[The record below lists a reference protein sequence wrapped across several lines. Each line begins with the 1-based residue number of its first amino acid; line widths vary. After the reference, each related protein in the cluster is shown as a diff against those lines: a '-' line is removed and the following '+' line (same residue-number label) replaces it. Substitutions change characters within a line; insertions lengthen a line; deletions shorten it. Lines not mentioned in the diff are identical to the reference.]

1 MSEPVSELLMFQVG
15 ARVFAATV
23 ADVVRIGNVA
33 GTAPA
38 ALVEGTS
45 LGATFA
51 RERGIV
57 VAGPEAGAEA
67 TLVVDQVLGVRSVP
81 ASEVQPLP
89 AFAAAVLRSGAI
101 SGLVLLDEA
110 PTLIVDLPTLVRE
123 RRAAPPTRPSPPAA
137 TA

>member
-33 GTAPA
+33 ATAPA

-110 PTLIVDLPTLVRE
+110 PTLIVDLPTQVRE
-123 RRAAPPTRPSPPAA
+123 RRAVPPTRPSPPAA